1 MNISLA
7 TSKITPQVR
16 KNINKALD
24 DNRIAG
30 GKFIEQFENAV
41 AKYNGAK
48 YGIAVCNGTMADI
61 VALAAL
67 KALYPDK
74 NEVIVPA
81 LTFIAHTNAL
91 LVNGLKPVF
100 VDVDETCQINP
111 NLITVNEKTLAIMP
125 ANLLGVN
132 CDIKAIK
139 KVAKGVPIIED
150 NCEAY
155 GIRNKQA
162 LMSTYSFF
170 PSHTITT
177 GEGGM
182 ILTDD
187 EKVAEYCRAARN
199 HGRLNT
205 DILNMFHFP
214 FFGLNAKMTN
224 IAAAIGCAIAPSA
237 DSVIK
242 KRQKNVDLYNDLLGK
257 GWHAYSPHCY
267 PVWYLT
273 EEARN
278 NKLVELQENG
288 IEARKLFSCIPTV
301 EYKLNGCY
309 PMAETISRHGLFVPV
324 HQDLTKKDIEQ
335 ICKIL

>member
-1 MNISLA
+1 MISLA

-16 KNINKALD
+16 KNINRALD

-30 GKFIEQFENAV
+30 GVFIEQFEKAV

-67 KALYPDK
+67 KALYPEK

-81 LTFIAHTNAL
+81 LTFIAHTNAV

-100 VDVDETCQINP
+100 VDVDEHCQMNP
-111 NLITVNEKTLAIMP
+111 GLIEVNEKTLAIMP
-125 ANLLGVN
+125 ANLLGVHN
-132 CDIKAIK
+132 NMERIFNK
-139 KVAKGVPIIED
+139 AKGIPIIED

-182 ILTDD
+182 ILTDN

-199 HGRLNT
+199 HGRLST

-214 FFGLNAKMTN
+214 LFGINGKMTN
-224 IAAAIGCAIAPSA
+224 VAAAIGCAIAPSA

-242 KRQKNVDLYNDLLGK
+242 KRQRNVEIYNDLLGK
-257 GWHAYSPHCY
+257 SWYAYTPHCY
-267 PVWYLT
+267 PVWYNT
-273 EEARN
+273 EAQRN
-278 NKLVELQENG
+278 DKLVELYENG
-288 IEARKLFSCIPTV
+288 IEARKLFSCLPTV
-301 EYKLNGCY
+301 EYKKKGNY
-309 PMAETISRHGLFVPV
+309 PMAEKLSRTGLFVPV
-324 HQDLTKKDIEQ
+324 HQDLTKEDIKRV
-335 ICKIL
+335 CKIL

>member
-1 MNISLA
+1 
-7 TSKITPQVR
+7 
-16 KNINKALD
+16 
-24 DNRIAG
+24 
-30 GKFIEQFENAV
+30 
-41 AKYNGAK
+41 
-48 YGIAVCNGTMADI
+48 
-61 VALAAL
+61 
-67 KALYPDK
+67 
-74 NEVIVPA
+74 
-81 LTFIAHTNAL
+81 
-91 LVNGLKPVF
+91 
-100 VDVDETCQINP
+100 DETCQINP

-214 FFGLNAKMTN
+214 
-224 IAAAIGCAIAPSA
+224 
-237 DSVIK
+237 
-242 KRQKNVDLYNDLLGK
+242 
-257 GWHAYSPHCY
+257 
-267 PVWYLT
+267 
-273 EEARN
+273 
-278 NKLVELQENG
+278 
-288 IEARKLFSCIPTV
+288 
-301 EYKLNGCY
+301 
-309 PMAETISRHGLFVPV
+309 
-324 HQDLTKKDIEQ
+324 
-335 ICKIL
+335 